1 MMRLSPK
8 KTCLRPQRLVAAG
21 ILAVQLTGACAQAP
35 PPSQSSGQQSG
46 QTQGQSQTPPTAPPR
61 PGQPGG
67 IPMLKDQPGPKQ
79 PRNLPDPMAG
89 RAGVYYRMV
98 WGVDSLSV
106 KAGESGEMIRFSYR
120 VLDPNKALAIR
131 DKKIQPALIDPQA
144 GVSLTVPEM
153 DQIGPLRQSGTPEA
167 GKEYW
172 MAFSNAGLH
181 VKRGDRVNIVIGT
194 FHANNLMVQ

>member
-1 MMRLSPK
+1 M
-8 KTCLRPQRLVAAG
+8 KTCLRPLRLVAAG
-21 ILAVQLTGACAQAP
+21 ILAAQLTGAWVLAQSQ
-35 PPSQSSGQQSG
+35 PSSQPSGQQPG
-46 QTQGQSQTPPTAPPR
+46 QTQGQSQTPPAAPATPAR

-98 WGVDSLSV
+98 WGIDSLSV
-106 KAGESGEMIRFSYR
+106 KAAESGEMIRFSYR
-120 VLDPNKALAIR
+120 VLDPNKASAIR

-144 GVSLTVPEM
+144 GVSLSVPEM

-167 GKEYW
+167 GKVYW

-181 VKRGDRVNIVIGT
+181 VKRGDRVNIVVGA